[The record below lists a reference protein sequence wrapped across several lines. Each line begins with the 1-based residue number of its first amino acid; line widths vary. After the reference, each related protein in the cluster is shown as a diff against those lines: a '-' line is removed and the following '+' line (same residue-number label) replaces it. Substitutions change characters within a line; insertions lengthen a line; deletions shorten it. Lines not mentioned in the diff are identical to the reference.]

1 MPEFTCTCGKTFA
14 AGRANARYCSDKC
27 RKRTNRAPGADV
39 VPIAPESAN
48 VEAGPHIGP
57 IEAAARSELE
67 QADRLDTSLG
77 QVVVALARRLDRGE
91 METGSAYSSLAN
103 TYDAKM
109 AAATRGAGK
118 ATAPGQLQD
127 ELEAR
132 RRRHA

>member
-1 MPEFTCTCGKTFA
+1 MPEFTCTCGKTFN

-27 RKRTNRAPGADV
+27 RKRTSRAPGADV
-39 VPIAPESAN
+39 VPITLEP
-48 VEAGPHIGP
+48 EAGARIGP
-57 IEAAARSELE
+57 IETAARFELE
-67 QADRLDTSLG
+67 QADRLNTSLG